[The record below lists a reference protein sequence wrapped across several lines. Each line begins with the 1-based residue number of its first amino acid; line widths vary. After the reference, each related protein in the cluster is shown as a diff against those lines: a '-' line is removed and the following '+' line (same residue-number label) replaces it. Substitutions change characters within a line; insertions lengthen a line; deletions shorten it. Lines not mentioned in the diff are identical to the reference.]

1 MTLRISTRILAGA
14 LATGF
19 ALASTGLGAQ
29 TGTGGAV
36 GTTGTIVTT
45 EPLTIPEEQEVV
57 VREYI
62 VRRPVD
68 RIVEIPGG
76 TVRPGSV
83 IPRDIRL
90 SPLADISV
98 QGLSRYAYFV
108 SPDDK
113 IVIVD
118 PTTREVKRIL
128 NR

>member
-1 MTLRISTRILAGA
+1 MTTRIFTRPILAVALASGCALAGAGA
-14 LATGF
+14 LA
-19 ALASTGLGAQ
+19 Q
-29 TGTGGAV
+29 T
-36 GTTGTIVTT
+36 TTGTIVTT
-45 EPLTIPEEQEVV
+45 EPLTIPAEQEIV

-83 IPRDIRL
+83 IPREIRL

-98 QGLSRYAYFV
+98 EGLNRYAYFV

-118 PTTREVKRIL
+118 PTTREVKRIIS
-128 NR
+128 R

>member
-1 MTLRISTRILAGA
+1 MTLRSLSAALAAILVTGAGA
-14 LATGF
+14 LA
-19 ALASTGLGAQ
+19 Q
-29 TGTGGAV
+29 TA
-36 GTTGTIVTT
+36 TGTIVTT

-62 VRRPVD
+62 VRRPVE

-118 PTTREVKRIL
+118 PATRQVMRIIT
-128 NR
+128 R

>member
-1 MTLRISTRILAGA
+1 MTLRISTRRISTRTILAGA
-14 LATGF
+14 LAAGW
-19 ALASTGLGAQ
+19 ALAGTGLGAQ
-29 TGTGGAV
+29 T
-36 GTTGTIVTT
+36 TTGTIITT
-45 EPLTIPEEQEVV
+45 EPLTIPAEQEVV

-98 QGLSRYAYFV
+98 EGLNRYAYFV

-118 PTTREVKRIL
+118 PTTREVKRIIT
-128 NR
+128 R

>member
-1 MTLRISTRILAGA
+1 MTLRMTSRILAGA
-14 LATGF
+14 LATG
-19 ALASTGLGAQ
+19 LALGATSLGATSVLAQ
-29 TGTGGAV
+29 TATGS
-36 GTTGTIVTT
+36 IVTT

-90 SPLADISV
+90 IPLADISAEN
-98 QGLSRYAYFV
+98 LSRYAYFV

-118 PTTREVKRIL
+118 PTTREVKRIIS
-128 NR
+128 R

>member
-1 MTLRISTRILAGA
+1 MTSPILAGA
-14 LATGF
+14 LAAAIVAAGSPVF
-19 ALASTGLGAQ
+19 AQA
-29 TGTGGAV
+29 
-36 GTTGTIVTT
+36 TTGTILTT
-45 EPLTIPEEQEVV
+45 EPLAIPEEQEVV

-68 RIVEIPGG
+68 RIVEIPGA

-83 IPRDIRL
+83 IPRDVRL

-98 QGLSRYAYFV
+98 EGLSRYAYFV

-118 PTTREVKRIL
+118 PTTREVKRIIA
-128 NR
+128 R

>member
-1 MTLRISTRILAGA
+1 MTLRRLSAA
-14 LATGF
+14 LAAGF
-19 ALASTGLGAQ
+19 FMTCTAVLAQ
-29 TGTGGAV
+29 TA
-36 GTTGTIVTT
+36 TGTIVTT

-68 RIVEIPGG
+68 RIVEVPGG
-76 TVRPGSV
+76 TVRPGSI

-98 QGLSRYAYFV
+98 AGLSRYAYFV
-108 SPDDK
+108 SPDNK

-118 PTTREVKRIL
+118 PATREVMRIIS
-128 NR
+128 R

>member
-1 MTLRISTRILAGA
+1 MTSRILAGA
-14 LATGF
+14 LAAGL
-19 ALASTGLGAQ
+19 ALGATGLGATRLGAQ
-29 TGTGGAV
+29 TA
-36 GTTGTIVTT
+36 TGTIVTT

-118 PTTREVKRIL
+118 PTTREVKRIIS
-128 NR
+128 R

>member
-1 MTLRISTRILAGA
+1 MTSRDMTSRILAGA
-14 LATGF
+14 LAAGL
-19 ALASTGLGAQ
+19 ALGVTSLAAQ
-29 TGTGGAV
+29 TA
-36 GTTGTIVTT
+36 TGTVVTT

-90 SPLADISV
+90 SPLADISAEN
-98 QGLSRYAYFV
+98 LSRYAYFV

-118 PTTREVKRIL
+118 PTTREVKRIIS
-128 NR
+128 R

>member
-1 MTLRISTRILAGA
+1 MKPFAAAA
-14 LATGF
+14 LAAG
-19 ALASTGLGAQ
+19 LVLSGTGLSAQ
-29 TGTGGAV
+29 T
-36 GTTGTIVTT
+36 TTGTIADPD
-45 EPLTIPEEQEVV
+45 PLALPAEQEVV

-68 RIVEIPGG
+68 RIVEVPGA

-83 IPRDIRL
+83 IPRDVRL

-98 QGLSRYAYFV
+98 EGLSRYAYFV

-118 PTTREVKRIL
+118 PTTREVKRIIA
-128 NR
+128 R

>member
-1 MTLRISTRILAGA
+1 MKLRSLSA
-14 LATGF
+14 
-19 ALASTGLGAQ
+19 ALASGTFLICTGVIAQ
-29 TGTGGAV
+29 T
-36 GTTGTIVTT
+36 TTGTIVTT

-62 VRRPVD
+62 VRRPVE
-68 RIVEIPGG
+68 RIVEVPGG

-98 QGLSRYAYFV
+98 QGLNRYAYFV

-118 PTTREVKRIL
+118 PATRQVMRIIS
-128 NR
+128 R

>member
-1 MTLRISTRILAGA
+1 MRSPILTGAVAAA
-14 LATGF
+14 LAIAGSPAF
-19 ALASTGLGAQ
+19 AQ
-29 TGTGGAV
+29 T
-36 GTTGTIVTT
+36 TTGTIVTT

-68 RIVEIPGG
+68 RIVEVPGG

-98 QGLSRYAYFV
+98 SGLNRYAYFV

-118 PTTREVKRIL
+118 PTTRQVMRIIS
-128 NR
+128 R

>member
-1 MTLRISTRILAGA
+1 MTSPILAGA
-14 LATGF
+14 LAAAISVAGSQAF
-19 ALASTGLGAQ
+19 AQA
-29 TGTGGAV
+29 
-36 GTTGTIVTT
+36 TTGTIVTT

-76 TVRPGSV
+76 TVRPGSI
-83 IPRDIRL
+83 IPRDVRL

-98 QGLSRYAYFV
+98 EGLSRYAYFV

-118 PTTREVKRIL
+118 PTTREVKRIIA
-128 NR
+128 R

>member
-1 MTLRISTRILAGA
+1 MPLRSLSAAFAAGVC
-14 LATGF
+14 LITTGVF
-19 ALASTGLGAQ
+19 AQ
-29 TGTGGAV
+29 T
-36 GTTGTIVTT
+36 TTGTIVTT

-62 VRRPVD
+62 LRRPVS
-68 RIVEIPGG
+68 RIVEVPGE

-83 IPRDIRL
+83 IPPDIRL

-98 QGLSRYAYFV
+98 SGLNRYAYFV

-118 PTTREVKRIL
+118 PASRQVMRIIS
-128 NR
+128 R

>member
-1 MTLRISTRILAGA
+1 MTSRILAGA

-19 ALASTGLGAQ
+19 ALAGTGLAAQ
-29 TGTGGAV
+29 T
-36 GTTGTIVTT
+36 TTGTIVTT
-45 EPLTIPEEQEVV
+45 EPLTIPTEQEVV

-62 VRRPVD
+62 VRRPVE
-68 RIVEIPGG
+68 RIVEVPGG

-98 QGLSRYAYFV
+98 EGLNRYAYFV

-118 PTTREVKRIL
+118 PTTREVKRIIT
-128 NR
+128 R

>member
-1 MTLRISTRILAGA
+1 MTRRILAGA

-19 ALASTGLGAQ
+19 ALAGTGLAAQ
-29 TGTGGAV
+29 T
-36 GTTGTIVTT
+36 TTSTIVTT
-45 EPLTIPEEQEVV
+45 EPLAIPEEQEVV

-62 VRRPVD
+62 IRRPVD

-83 IPRDIRL
+83 VPRDIRL

-118 PTTREVKRIL
+118 PTTRQVMRIIS
-128 NR
+128 R

>member
-1 MTLRISTRILAGA
+1 MRLRNLSAALAAGVILACAGA
-14 LATGF
+14 M
-19 ALASTGLGAQ
+19 AQ
-29 TGTGGAV
+29 TS
-36 GTTGTIVTT
+36 TGTIITT
-45 EPLTIPEEQEVV
+45 EPLTMPDEQEVV

-98 QGLSRYAYFV
+98 EGLSRYAYFV

-118 PTTREVKRIL
+118 PTTREVKRIIS
-128 NR
+128 R

>member
-1 MTLRISTRILAGA
+1 MMRSLSAALAAGVCLTLTGA
-14 LATGF
+14 LA
-19 ALASTGLGAQ
+19 Q
-29 TGTGGAV
+29 T
-36 GTTGTIVTT
+36 TTGTISP
-45 EPLTIPEEQEVV
+45 ESLTIPDEQEVV

-62 VRRPVD
+62 VRRPVE

-83 IPRDIRL
+83 IPRDVRL

-118 PTTREVKRIL
+118 PATRQVMRIIT
-128 NR
+128 R

>member
-1 MTLRISTRILAGA
+1 MSRTLSAALAAAALIATGTGA
-14 LATGF
+14 LAQ
-19 ALASTGLGAQ
+19 AS
-29 TGTGGAV
+29 
-36 GTTGTIVTT
+36 TGTIVTT
-45 EPLTIPEEQEVV
+45 EPLAIPEEQEVV

-83 IPRDIRL
+83 IPRDVRL

-118 PTTREVKRIL
+118 PASRQVMRIIS
-128 NR
+128 R

>member
-1 MTLRISTRILAGA
+1 MRLRNLSGA
-14 LATGF
+14 LAAGIVLTCTSAF
-19 ALASTGLGAQ
+19 AQ
-29 TGTGGAV
+29 TS
-36 GTTGTIVTT
+36 TGTITTT

-62 VRRPVD
+62 VRRPVE
-68 RIVEIPGG
+68 RIVEVPGN

-98 QGLSRYAYFV
+98 ESLNRYAYFV

-118 PTTREVKRIL
+118 PASRQVMRIIS
-128 NR
+128 R